1 MIVLSNKIV
10 TRHLK
15 ACGLVI
21 ATAGVLAIGCGG
33 GGHLKQLREAAS
45 ADFNCP
51 KHQVQVLSSG
61 KTRDVDACG
70 NRATYK
76 WEDGDWRRIR
86 SEGGVV
92 NTGAPA
98 VAPAQPAPQ
107 GQPMHHPAGTPSQP
121 PPGKQL

>member
-1 MIVLSNKIV
+1 MTTNKIIPV
-10 TRHLK
+10 IGT
-15 ACGLVI
+15 LVI
-21 ATAGVLAIGCGG
+21 AAAGVLTVGCGG

-45 ADFNCP
+45 ADYNCP

-86 SEGGVV
+86 SEPTT
-92 NTGAPA
+92 TGAPGVGA
-98 VAPAQPAPQ
+98 AQPAPGS
-107 GQPMHHPAGTPSQP
+107 GQPMHHPGGTPSQP